1 MGFNQQSVNDN
12 GGVAWAKQV
21 AQTMDPG
28 AIDSQIQGYQ
38 SAVSSLTNVQSTLQS
53 VKNNLAA
60 SWAGDAA
67 DQAQQSF
74 QTSINHA
81 QMTQETISGSVIP
94 ALQSAKAAQQTYM
107 STMSSVPDE
116 QAIPQN
122 SILDSVESWFGSETP
137 AQKAQSHNTAAR
149 AQTADALNSLSGS
162 YENSANQLNSVG
174 AGSSDVV
181 TSTNSSGAYSLGA
194 VSSSSGDGAASS
206 YSSRVNNGGA
216 TGTAGYVSSSPS
228 GTVNSG
234 PNPSTT
240 LAGTTPTQTTNPVTD
255 PIWGTGNPTNTTS
268 TPVPDPIWGTTGPIE
283 TEPGGNAYN
292 KSGLITDNPEEAGAN
307 GLTENSLGEE
317 GLGRGPGSRAGV
329 FDETGMSD
337 GELNGGTGSGS
348 RGRTSSGDG
357 SLIGEEE
364 GVGGAGATE
373 GGTNS
378 ENGMS
383 RGMGRGGAGMGGDEE
398 DLGSSRYSRG
408 RYLGVDEE
416 VEPRSAAPVR
426 SVYEDATD
434 ADGNK
439 VNMMGSGR
447 RGTAQGDDEED
458 ERRKRPSYL
467 KEDEFWNDAQRIV
480 PPVIQ

>member
-21 AQTMDPG
+21 SQTMDPG

-38 SAVSSLTNVQSTLQS
+38 SAVSSLANVQSTLQN
-53 VKNNLAA
+53 VKNNLAS
-60 SWAGDAA
+60 SWTGDAA
-67 DQAQQSF
+67 EQAQQSF

-81 QMTQETISGSVIP
+81 QLTQETISSSVIP

-116 QAIPQN
+116 QTVPQN
-122 SILDSVESWFGSETP
+122 SVIDNVESWFGAETP
-137 AQKAQSHNTAAR
+137 AQKAQNHNTAVRTQSAE
-149 AQTADALNSLSGS
+149 ALNTLSGS
-162 YENSANQLNSVG
+162 YENSASQLNSVG
-174 AGSSDVV
+174 QGGIETTTPSG
-181 TSTNSSGAYSLGA
+181 NGGAYSLGS
-194 VSSSSGDGAASS
+194 VSSSSGDGAASG
-206 YSSRVNNGGA
+206 YSSRVNGGGS
-216 TGTAGYVSSSPS
+216 TGTAGYVSSSPT

-234 PNPSTT
+234 SNPSTT
-240 LAGTTPTQTTNPVTD
+240 LAGTTSTQTGNPNTNQ
-255 PIWGTGNPTNTTS
+255 IWSTGNPTNTTP
-268 TPVPDPIWGTTGPIE
+268 TPEPDPIWGTPGPIE
-283 TEPGGNAYN
+283 TEPGGNSYN
-292 KSGLITDNPEEAGAN
+292 KSGLITDNPEEGGAN
-307 GLTENSLGEE
+307 GLTENGLGEE
-317 GLGRGPGSRAGV
+317 GLGRGGSRAGV

-337 GELNGGTGSGS
+337 GELNGGTGSGV

-364 GVGGAGATE
+364 SAGGGGAAGE
-373 GGTNS
+373 GTSS
-378 ENGMS
+378 ENGMN
-383 RGMGRGGAGMGGDEE
+383 RGTGRGGAGMGGDEE

-416 VEPRSAAPVR
+416 DNVRSSSPVR

-447 RGTAQGDDEED
+447 RGSAQGDDEED

>member
-1 MGFNQQSVNDN
+1 MGFNQQAVNDN

-21 AQTMDPG
+21 AQSMDPG

-38 SAVSSLTNVQSTLQS
+38 SAVSSLANVQSTLQN
-53 VKNNLAA
+53 VKNNLAS
-60 SWAGDAA
+60 SWTGDAA
-67 DQAQQSF
+67 EQAQQSF
-74 QTSINHA
+74 QTSINHV
-81 QMTQETISGSVIP
+81 QLTQQTISETVIP
-94 ALQSAKAAQQTYM
+94 ALQSAKSAQQTYM

-116 QAIPQN
+116 QTIPQN
-122 SILDSVESWFGSETP
+122 SVIDNVESWFGAETP
-137 AQKAQSHNTAAR
+137 AQKAQNHNTAVRTQSAE
-149 AQTADALNSLSGS
+149 ALNTLSGS
-162 YENSANQLNSVG
+162 YESSASKLSAVG
-174 AGSSDVV
+174 GSQE
-181 TSTNSSGAYSLGA
+181 TLHTTGTSGAYNLGS
-194 VSSSSGDGAASS
+194 VSSSSGDGAASG
-206 YSSRVNNGGA
+206 YSSRVNGGGS
-216 TGTAGYVSSSPS
+216 TGTAGYVSSSPT

-234 PNPSTT
+234 SNPSTT
-240 LAGTTPTQTTNPVTD
+240 LAGTTPTQTGNPNTNP
-255 PIWGTGNPTNTTS
+255 IWSTSNPTNTTP
-268 TPVPDPIWGTTGPIE
+268 TPEPDPIWGTPGPIE
-283 TEPGGNAYN
+283 TEPGGNSYN
-292 KSGLITDNPEEAGAN
+292 KSGLITDNPEEGGAN
-307 GLTENSLGEE
+307 RLTENGLGEE
-317 GLGRGPGSRAGV
+317 GLGRGGSRAGV

-337 GELNGGTGSGS
+337 GELNGGTGSGV

-364 GVGGAGATE
+364 GAGGGGAAGE
-373 GGTNS
+373 GTNS

-408 RYLGVDEE
+408 RYLGVEE
-416 VEPRSAAPVR
+416 EDNVRSSSPVR
-426 SVYEDATD
+426 SVYDDATD

>member
-28 AIDSQIQGYQ
+28 AIDSQVQGYQ
-38 SAVSSLTNVQSTLQS
+38 SAISSLSSVQTTLQN
-53 VKNNLAA
+53 VKNNLAS
-60 SWAGDAA
+60 SWSGDAA
-67 DQAQQSF
+67 EQAQQSF
-74 QTSINHA
+74 QASINHT
-81 QMTQETISGSVIP
+81 QQTQETISGAVIP
-94 ALQSAKAAQQTYM
+94 ALQSAKAAQQQYI
-107 STMSSVPDE
+107 STISSVPDE
-116 QAIPQN
+116 QPVPQN
-122 SILDSVESWFGSETP
+122 SIIDDIGSFFGSETP
-137 AQKAQSHNTAAR
+137 AQKAQNHNTAVRTQA
-149 AQTADALNSLSGS
+149 ADALNTLSASYSSSTSKLNAVGGS
-162 YENSANQLNSVG
+162 QGTVSSKGGDPSAYN
-174 AGSSDVV
+174 
-181 TSTNSSGAYSLGA
+181 LGT
-194 VSSSSGDGAASS
+194 VSSSSGNGAASG
-206 YSSRVNNGGA
+206 YSSRVNGGGA
-216 TGTAGYVSSSPS
+216 TGTAGYIPSSPT

-240 LAGTTPTQTTNPVTD
+240 LAGTTPTQTTPPPTES
-255 PIWGTGNPTNTTS
+255 IWTTSPTNTS
-268 TPVPDPIWGTTGPIE
+268 TTPPPNSIWG
-283 TEPGGNAYN
+283 PGGEPIGNEPVGSNNYN
-292 KSGLITDNPEEAGAN
+292 RGGLITDEPMN
-307 GLTENSLGEE
+307 GNGSGGGQNNLGEE
-317 GLGRGPGSRAGV
+317 GLGKGGSRAGV

-337 GELNGGTGSGS
+337 GELNGGTGSGM

-357 SLIGEEE
+357 SSLIGEEE
-364 GVGGAGATE
+364 GGAAGGSTE
-373 GGTNS
+373 GTAS

-408 RYLGVDEE
+408 RYLGVEDEE
-416 VEPRSAAPVR
+416 GNRSTSPVR
-426 SVYEDATD
+426 SVYDEATD